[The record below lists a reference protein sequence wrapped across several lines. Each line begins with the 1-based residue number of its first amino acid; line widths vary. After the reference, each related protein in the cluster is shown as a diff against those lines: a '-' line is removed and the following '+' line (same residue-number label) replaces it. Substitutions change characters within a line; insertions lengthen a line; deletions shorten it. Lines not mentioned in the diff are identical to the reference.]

1 MLGVAPNC
9 VPCRVTVVF
18 FVLMA
23 IIIVLVNN
31 KQHWQAKEINRVI
44 LEEEPEV
51 TGIDLSLLVHVIL
64 NSWDNV
70 LLDDGYVLNRG
81 LIQP

>member
-1 MLGVAPNC
+1 
-9 VPCRVTVVF
+9 
-18 FVLMA
+18 MA

-31 KQHWQAKEINRVI
+31 KQHWQAKEINQVI

-81 LIQP
+81 LVRPWRISTDYY

>member
-1 MLGVAPNC
+1 VI
-9 VPCRVTVVF
+9 VVF

-70 LLDDGYVLNRG
+70 LLDDRYVLNRG

>member
-1 MLGVAPNC
+1 M
-9 VPCRVTVVF
+9 F

-31 KQHWQAKEINRVI
+31 KQHWQAKEINQVI

-51 TGIDLSLLVHVIL
+51 TGIDLSLLVYVIL

-70 LLDDGYVLNRG
+70 LLDDGYVLNRS
-81 LIQP
+81 LVRP

>member
-1 MLGVAPNC
+1 M
-9 VPCRVTVVF
+9 F

-51 TGIDLSLLVHVIL
+51 TGIDLSLLVYVIL
-64 NSWDNV
+64 NRWENV

-81 LIQP
+81 LVRP